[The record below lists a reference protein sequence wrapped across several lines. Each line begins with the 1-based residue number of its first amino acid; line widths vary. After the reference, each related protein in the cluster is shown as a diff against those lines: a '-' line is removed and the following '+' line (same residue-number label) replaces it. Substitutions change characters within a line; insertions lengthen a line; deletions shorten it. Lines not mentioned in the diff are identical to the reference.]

1 MTECF
6 MLLHKSPPL
15 LQIVSHKI
23 EFFVPFTICK
33 IAQCQK
39 RKNPSH
45 QALKMKKEFY
55 VILLFW
61 HLPNMNVIHM

>member
-1 MTECF
+1 

-33 IAQCQK
+33 IAQCQNFK
-39 RKNPSH
+39 SH
-45 QALKMKKEFY
+45 NNQA
-55 VILLFW
+55 
-61 HLPNMNVIHM
+61 